1 MSGYFCP
8 PSMMSFIRVGAVT
21 PLLLPGVI
29 LGQALFAEANF
40 SDQQYS
46 ALMENLSLE
55 ETDLRSAFSGF
66 QLYRARVRIVD
77 VYFGHLEVGDEID
90 IQINVSYLGKN
101 NRLEYMQRPYILS
114 FCKSEDGIYY
124 TNRDFL
130 IIPASEININEFRR
144 LRSEGTDFDGNNDCT
159 SSNFDLEPVAIE

>member
-1 MSGYFCP
+1 MI
-8 PSMMSFIRVGAVT
+8 SFIRVAAVT
-21 PLLLPGVI
+21 LLLLPGVI

-46 ALMENLSLE
+46 ALIENLSLE

-66 QLYRARVRIVD
+66 QLYRAKVRIVD
-77 VYFGHLEVGDEID
+77 VYFGDLEVGDEID

-130 IIPASEININEFRR
+130 IIPASEINIKEFRR
-144 LRSEGTDFDGNNDCT
+144 LRTEGTDFDGNNDCT